1 MRYFYYGT
9 EKRKESMSSGRQMEY
24 GSKVRKEDDLVIE
37 EDTIYEIDRE
47 CEACRQ
53 RIMKGRWLSYDE
65 KGQKATRK
73 GGLTVGI
80 RTG

>member
-37 EDTIYEIDRE
+37 EDTIYEFAGE
-47 CEACRQ
+47 GAAGRQ
-53 RIMKGRWLSYDE
+53 TIINGR
-65 KGQKATRK
+65 G
-73 GGLTVGI
+73 
-80 RTG
+80 

>member
-1 MRYFYYGT
+1 
-9 EKRKESMSSGRQMEY
+9 MSSGHQMEY

-53 RIMKGRWLSYDE
+53 RIMKGRW
-65 KGQKATRK
+65 
-73 GGLTVGI
+73 
-80 RTG
+80 

>member
-1 MRYFYYGT
+1 
-9 EKRKESMSSGRQMEY
+9 MEY

-53 RIMKGRWLSYDE
+53 RIMKGRW
-65 KGQKATRK
+65 
-73 GGLTVGI
+73 
-80 RTG
+80 

>member
-1 MRYFYYGT
+1 MRYFYYGI

-53 RIMKGRWLSYDE
+53 RIMKGRW
-65 KGQKATRK
+65 
-73 GGLTVGI
+73 
-80 RTG
+80 